1 MIKFDKVTIQYIKEY
16 FALYNFSTEI
26 KNHTLFVGDDYVGS
40 SAIMRLLAKIDT
52 HYLGE
57 IFVDEV
63 DIKIIKD
70 KDLNVAYVPQIPYL
84 FKHKSIEKNLA
95 YPLKLRKFDKNYI
108 KSTINSAFLDCNLKN
123 FNKKITKLSLSDQ
136 KILTLIRASLWQPKY
151 LLLENFFENLDE
163 KHYNLAFKILEGIKQ
178 KSIIIA
184 TEKKNKNLDV
194 FKDFKVIEL
203 YEW

>member
-95 YPLKLRKFDKNYI
+95 YPLNLRKFDKNHI
-108 KSTINSAFLDCNLKN
+108 KNIINSAFEKYNLQN
-123 FNKKITKLSLSDQ
+123 FNTKINRMNLSEK

-151 LLLENFFENLDE
+151 VLLENFFEDLNE
-163 KHYNLAFKILEGIKQ
+163 SYFELANKIIENIK
-178 KSIIIA
+178 KNSIIIA
-184 TEKKNKNLDV
+184 TEKENKNLDV
-194 FKDFKVIEL
+194 FKDFKVENL
-203 YEW
+203 YK

>member
-1 MIKFDKVTIQYIKEY
+1 MIKFDKVTIQYVKEY
-16 FALYNFSTEI
+16 FALYIFSTEI
-26 KNHTLFVGDDYVGS
+26 KSHTLFVGDDYVGS

-57 IFVDEV
+57 IFVDED

-70 KDLNVAYVPQIPYL
+70 KDLNVAYVPKIPYL

-108 KSTINSAFLDCNLKN
+108 KNNVNSAILDYNLKN
-123 FNKKITKLSLSDQ
+123 FNKKISKMNLSEQ
-136 KILTLIRASLWQPKY
+136 KILALIRASLWQPKY
-151 LLLENFFENLDE
+151 LLLENFFEDLSELYYD
-163 KHYNLAFKILEGIKQ
+163 LAFKILENIKQ

-184 TEKKNKNLDV
+184 TEKENKNIDI
-194 FKDFKVIEL
+194 FKDFNIVNL
-203 YEW
+203 YK